1 MKRETMKDP
10 LAKHVSETCLIAR
23 EYQLDRKP
31 DPRKVQR
38 QFNATADGFARA
50 AQFALDDGNAAKANE
65 AKLNEARY
73 RRLAE
78 DCL

>member
-23 EYQLDRKP
+23 GYQLDRKA

-50 AQFALDDGNAAKANE
+50 AQFALDDGNTAKADE

-78 DCL
+78 DCA